1 MYTYALERN
10 GPTTEIVNEIF
21 CVGSKIPLLYSAHYY
36 IPLFASM
43 NERGKLHRI
52 VAENRCNKIYV
63 CSVYYMGRRHRRL
76 MCSLTLCKRIVLCV
90 RVNFRPLSILFIYF
104 INVKVYKYHLQVC
117 SFFFKKIMVEMS
129 KRNIFFGKIS

>member
-1 MYTYALERN
+1 MYTYALERY
-10 GPTTEIVNEIF
+10 GPTTEIVNELF

-43 NERGKLHRI
+43 NGRGKLHRI

-63 CSVYYMGRRHRRL
+63 SILYGSSSPSINVFIDTVSVVYAF
-76 MCSLTLCKRIVLCV
+76 I

-104 INVKVYKYHLQVC
+104 INMKV
-117 SFFFKKIMVEMS
+117 
-129 KRNIFFGKIS
+129 